1 MVKKSKT
8 NFITKEWYEKLV
20 EERKHLK
27 TVKLPEILERLAE
40 AKAMW
45 DLSENFEYKSALE
58 DKDLVSSKLA
68 DIDVLLANAEIIS
81 GSKWKK
87 TDGIDYGTEVTLKV
101 EWDKDVYT
109 VKIVGTGE
117 VWIKGKDDLLMSLDS
132 PIGLAIKWRKE
143 WDVVKMR
150 LGNDRKEVIIVKV
163 N

>member
-1 MVKKSKT
+1 MVKKGKT

-20 EERKHLK
+20 AEQKELK
-27 TVKLPEILERLAE
+27 KVKLPNILERLAE

-58 DKDLVSSKLA
+58 DKDLVGSKLA

-87 TDGIDYGTEVTLKV
+87 TDGIDYGAEVTLKV
-101 EWDKDVYT
+101 EWDKDAYK

-117 VWIKGKDDLLMSLDS
+117 VGIKGKDDLLMSLDS
-132 PIGLAIKWRKE
+132 PIGLAIKWHKAG
-143 WDVVKMR
+143 DVVKMR
-150 LGNDRKEVIIVKV
+150 LGNDRKNVTIVKV

>member
-1 MVKKSKT
+1 MVRKTKT

-20 EERKHLK
+20 AERKQLK

-58 DKDLVSSKLA
+58 DKDLVGSKLT
-68 DIDVLLANAEIIS
+68 DIDELIANAEIIS
-81 GSKWKK
+81 SSTTSKV
-87 TDGIDYGTEVTLKV
+87 DGIHYGSEVTLKV
-101 EWDKDVYT
+101 EWDKDEYT

-117 VWIKGKDDLLMSLDS
+117 VWITWKDNLLMSLDS
-132 PIGLAIKWRKE
+132 PMWIAIKWHKE

-150 LGNDRKEVIIVKV
+150 LGNERKEVAILKIA
-163 N
+163 